1 VIIGGLLFGS
11 GAAAAGMAEG
21 WWAVVPLGIAT
32 GGVAINQAAFVT
44 MRQRVTPRHL
54 LGRVISASRTIA
66 WMGIP
71 IGATLGGVLGDAV
84 GLRPLY
90 IGGGAIIVAVSLVMI
105 FGPLGRPD
113 PALDEST
120 QESGGSDAD
129 PSGVEQTSS
138 GADPW
143 GLGDQ
148 A

>member
-1 VIIGGLLFGS
+1 MPF
-11 GAAAAGMAEG
+11 
-21 WWAVVPLGIAT
+21 GIAT

-44 MRQRVTPRHL
+44 LRQRLTPRHL

-71 IGATLGGVLGDAV
+71 IGATLGGVLGDEI

-90 IGGGAIIVAVSLVMI
+90 VGGGAAIVVVSLLMI
-105 FGPLGRPD
+105 SGPLGRPD
-113 PALDEST
+113 ATPAEST
-120 QESGGSDAD
+120 AEPSSGAG
-129 PSGVEQTSS
+129 PSGEEPGAS

-143 GLGDQ
+143 GLGDR